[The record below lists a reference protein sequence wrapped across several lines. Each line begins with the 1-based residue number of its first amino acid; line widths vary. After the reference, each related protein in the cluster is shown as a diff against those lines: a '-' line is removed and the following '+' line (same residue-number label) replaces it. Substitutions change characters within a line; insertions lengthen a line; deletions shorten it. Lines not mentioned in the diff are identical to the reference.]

1 MKNYAMLLAG
11 ALLVLLTGCASTP
24 EASSASSKQD
34 PNEKLFSPRPGN
46 ALIFV
51 YRNGDEGLRESV
63 LPMLVT
69 VSVNDITLGQT
80 GDKTFF
86 RLSVKPGK
94 YAITSLTDKVAS
106 HTLTVEAGKTYFV
119 RQEVT
124 TWLWSPR
131 STVQQVDENKGRAA
145 VIESKPI
152 ASNVSDRDL
161 IPLEMEAQNSANNS
175 IVEKLRELQSLKK
188 EGLITEEE
196 FQKKRQLLLEKL

>member
-69 VSVNDITLGQT
+69 VSVNDVTLGQT
-80 GDKTFF
+80 GDETFF

-94 YAITSLTDKVAS
+94 YAVTSLADKVAS
-106 HTLTVEAGKTYFV
+106 LSLTVEAGKTYFV
-119 RQEVT
+119 QQEIT

-131 STVQQVDENKGRAA
+131 SALRLVDENKGRAA
-145 VIESKPI
+145 VLESKPI